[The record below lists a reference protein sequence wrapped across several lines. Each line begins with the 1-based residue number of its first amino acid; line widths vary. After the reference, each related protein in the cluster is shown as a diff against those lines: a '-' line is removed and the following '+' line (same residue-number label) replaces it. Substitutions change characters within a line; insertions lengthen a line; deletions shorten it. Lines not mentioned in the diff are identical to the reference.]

1 MTEKQSDME
10 NKIPSPHF
18 TPPADFFGREMERSR
33 ELPPRIEH
41 VESYIDACLGRWK
54 TLYPSPK
61 KVNDEARQVGT
72 DVLKTALRKMSEIAE
87 RAQKT
92 FLEKGKSPD
101 ACREYYV
108 EVSELIDVAR
118 DLADW
123 EKTDLRS
130 EIVLLHIDKWKA
142 MRREAHTALEVQGE
156 DLDLDAFYADDE
168 ERLPPTWRDSLC
180 YSMPLLLFGALLFF
194 FGRFAGAKVPA
205 GATDVWAQWVGLRPT
220 MGIWVV
226 VPAVLLFSC
235 ALFFLLYG
243 VKQLF
248 QGPKPSLLDILKLW
262 AAHRLFRLWCREN
275 ALHRQRIFRP
285 GAAEQLRPGD
295 DGRDVVDDFPH
306 GLQPD
311 HLRGDAVG
319 GYDCA
324 VHLCVENDASASPR
338 ETGRKAISIRSWLK
352 ENAKKI
358 PPCGGC

>member
-205 GATDVWAQWVGLRPT
+205 GATDVCRPCCCS
-220 MGIWVV
+220 
-226 VPAVLLFSC
+226 PAPCSSC
-235 ALFFLLYG
+235 STA
-243 VKQLF
+243 
-248 QGPKPSLLDILKLW
+248 
-262 AAHRLFRLWCREN
+262 
-275 ALHRQRIFRP
+275 
-285 GAAEQLRPGD
+285 
-295 DGRDVVDDFPH
+295 
-306 GLQPD
+306 
-311 HLRGDAVG
+311 
-319 GYDCA
+319 
-324 VHLCVENDASASPR
+324 
-338 ETGRKAISIRSWLK
+338 
-352 ENAKKI
+352 
-358 PPCGGC
+358 